1 MKTKVK
7 NKTYSEKKINNTSFC
22 CIFAVSI
29 LLLTLFDRWTK
40 IMAVSHLKGAPPV
53 VLIKGV
59 LELRYLENHG
69 AAFGMLQNRQ
79 VFFWIL
85 TMIFFCFAL
94 YFFFKVPKTTRYL
107 PLDISIAIL
116 TAGAAGNFIDR
127 ITLKYV
133 IDYIYFS
140 LIDFPVFNVADIYV
154 SAGVAV
160 LIILV
165 LFFYKEEEFH
175 FLRTGE

>member
-1 MKTKVK
+1 
-7 NKTYSEKKINNTSFC
+7 
-22 CIFAVSI
+22 
-29 LLLTLFDRWTK
+29 
-40 IMAVSHLKGAPPV
+40 MAVSHLKGAPPV

-94 YFFFKVPKTTRYL
+94 YFFFKLPKTTRYL

-140 LIDFPVFNVADIYV
+140 LIDFPVFNVADIYITCGT
-154 SAGVAV
+154 AI
-160 LIILV
+160 LIL
-165 LFFYKEEEFH
+165 LMLLYYSDEEELS
-175 FLRTGE
+175 FL